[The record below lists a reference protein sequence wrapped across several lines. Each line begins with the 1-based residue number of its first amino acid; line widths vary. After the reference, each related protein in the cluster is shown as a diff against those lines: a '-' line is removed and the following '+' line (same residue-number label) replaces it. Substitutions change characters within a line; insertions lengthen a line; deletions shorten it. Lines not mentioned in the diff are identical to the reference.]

1 MEIVNFHDILSFLC
15 VPLCDIIRLREE
27 FISMCWIREDPNLPD
42 THLKCVCGSDSW
54 KLMFI
59 GFKICFDICGLDFIW
74 FNDPWLKSTISLFVW
89 LQMALLSVRMPIVGL
104 HICYRLKCKFSI
116 AFLAEPISCTDIAFA
131 LKAEKNSFPFPTY
144 PSSSYSLYVAN
155 NKNSSEHVMHGRL
168 CSINSI
174 HIWSVFS
181 FQAYKR
187 RKAN

>member
-1 MEIVNFHDILSFLC
+1 MWYYPVEGRIHFNVLNQGRSEPTWYSPKMCVWFWLMKAHVYRIQNLFWYLWSGFHLIQWSLTKVYDF
-15 VPLCDIIRLREE
+15 V
-27 FISMCWIREDPNLPD
+27 
-42 THLKCVCGSDSW
+42 
-54 KLMFI
+54 
-59 GFKICFDICGLDFIW
+59 ICT
-74 FNDPWLKSTISLFVW
+74 SRYW

-181 FQAYKR
+181 LQAYKR